1 VRILVISDT
10 HGDTGNLEYLVRTL
24 GNRLDLLIH
33 LGDGAQDL
41 DRLPEDALRG
51 IPCMQVKGNM
61 DSDPRLPPSRVT
73 QVRRHLIY
81 VSHGHAALA
90 SGTPLPMILAARE
103 AGASV
108 CLFGHTHIPQ
118 RTRVEGML
126 VLNPGSLSRPR
137 GGWGPTFA
145 LLKVPEDGVGRI
157 EALHYEIR
165 DPGGRPSLRVV
176 YP

>member
-1 VRILVISDT
+1 VKILVISDT

-33 LGDGAQDL
+33 LGDGAHDL
-41 DRLPEDALRG
+41 DRLPGDTLRG
-51 IPCMQVKGNM
+51 IPRLLVKGNV
-61 DSDPRLPPSRVT
+61 DSDFRLPPSRVT
-73 QVRRHLIY
+73 EARRRLIY
-81 VSHGHAALA
+81 ASHGHAALA
-90 SGTPLPMILAARE
+90 SGSPLPMILAARE

-118 RTRVEGML
+118 RTQAEGML

-145 LLKVPEDGVGRI
+145 LLTLPEDGIGRI
-157 EALHYEIR
+157 EAVHYEIR
-165 DPGGRPSLRVV
+165 DPGGRPSLRAV